1 MIDGKEGASGS
12 SWKGPPVLPVRDDS
26 MEQVTWEQCV
36 LKDDKNLPD
45 SKWGQWMGKAFR
57 EQLGQSCGGIE
68 TPLLLSF
75 ILPQQVWCPI
85 GVSPFVAEGGDLP
98 GSHAPVPALL
108 PSTPQEGLQANSLL
122 TPLHQLSPLTP
133 WVGTMQH
140 LCPGLKVLR
149 QATDCRIL
157 VAPAWR
163 AHPQVT
169 GYLSSPAVALT
180 LRAGLDLRLPGAS
193 LPVAPGILGPPAHH
207 QAHCDAIQVLV
218 GLCCLPFMFT
228 SSREL
233 FPHPQAGV
241 WLETDRR
248 HCWPSREVMA
258 ISGCCCFNLHSFLF
272 S

>member
-85 GVSPFVAEGGDLP
+85 GVSPCVAEGGDLP

-122 TPLHQLSPLTP
+122 TPP
-133 WVGTMQH
+133 
-140 LCPGLKVLR
+140 
-149 QATDCRIL
+149 
-157 VAPAWR
+157 
-163 AHPQVT
+163 
-169 GYLSSPAVALT
+169 SPAEPPHSLGRDHA
-180 LRAGLDLRLPGAS
+180 AS
-193 LPVAPGILGPPAHH
+193 LPWAQGAETSHRLQDFGGTCLEGTPTSYWVFELTSCSSHTPGRLGSLAPRGQLTCRPRDPGPT
-207 QAHCDAIQVLV
+207 C
-218 GLCCLPFMFT
+218 
-228 SSREL
+228 
-233 FPHPQAGV
+233 
-241 WLETDRR
+241 
-248 HCWPSREVMA
+248 PSPG
-258 ISGCCCFNLHSFLF
+258 SL
-272 S
+272 